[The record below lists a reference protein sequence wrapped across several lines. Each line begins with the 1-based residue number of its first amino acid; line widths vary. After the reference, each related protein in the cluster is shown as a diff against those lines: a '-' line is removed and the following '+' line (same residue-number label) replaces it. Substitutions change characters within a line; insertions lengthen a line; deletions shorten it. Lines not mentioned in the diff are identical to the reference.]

1 MAEFALGMSR
11 AVLRRLSALGLS
23 VVCVIALAACSN
35 SKKEDQPYLHS
46 KAPPPLEVP
55 PGLAVPKQDADT
67 ALPELPPTAPTAE
80 VGITPPNL
88 LKQAQAQAPDETT
101 PPAAVTLHIE
111 QQGAQRWLVVPAPA
125 DQVWRRV
132 KGFLVEQ
139 GFTLAQADEK
149 TGTLET
155 DWRDEPQAAQE
166 NEGNAASKGGLKDKF
181 TLHVAPGRVSGSSE
195 VTVAHLGLERVV
207 AKGKAQWQPRAA
219 NPTMAAALLDKLQAY
234 IQDKQDTSAADA
246 DMPAVQATLTTDSTT
261 GVSTLSL
268 NKDFDRV
275 WQSIGATLQ
284 RSGFVIEDRNRS
296 DGVYLVRLG
305 DAFQNDGNSGFV
317 SRMLGGEDNES
328 DKRYRIHVKDQ
339 GDKSA
344 VRVEHPG
351 GAPVDTGIGERILNR
366 LKDKMG

>member
-1 MAEFALGMSR
+1 MGEFALGMSR
-11 AVLRRLSALGLS
+11 AVLRRLSLGLS
-23 VVCVIALAACSN
+23 VVCMMALAACSN
-35 SKKEDQPYLHS
+35 SKKEDQPYLHA

-55 PGLAVPKQDADT
+55 PGLAMPKQDADT

-88 LKQAQAQAPDETT
+88 LKQAQAPAPEETT

-155 DWRDEPQAAQE
+155 DWRDEPQAAQK
-166 NEGNAASKGGLKDKF
+166 NEGNAASKRGLKDKF
-181 TLHVAPGRVSGSSE
+181 TLHVAAGRVSGSSE
-195 VTVAHLGLERVV
+195 VTVAHLGLQRIV

-219 NPTMAAALLDKLQAY
+219 DPTLAAALLDKLQAY
-234 IQDKQDTSAADA
+234 FQEKQDTSAADA
-246 DMPAVQATLTTDSTT
+246 DMPAVRATVTTDSTT

-268 NKDFDRV
+268 KEDFDRA
-275 WQSIGATLQ
+275 WQRIGATLR

-296 DGVYLVRLG
+296 EGVYLVRLG
-305 DAFQNDGNSGFV
+305 EAFKDAKPGLV
-317 SRMLGGEDNES
+317 SQLLGGDDNES

-339 GDKSA
+339 GDKST

-351 GAPVDTGIGERILNR
+351 GAPVHTGIGVRILNR